1 MKIATLIVIASVFLS
16 SCRTPPPPPPPPPT
30 PATPPSPTPSEDLVR
45 VDADLLPELVDDL
58 PAETLAVAIERE
70 LEHFGRRPAEEG
82 VRLGDASCTV
92 AELSTS
98 LAALRDAARDP
109 SSGRSLGQHVRSH
122 FRVYRSAGRAEG
134 ALFTAYYEPVLEGRR
149 KREGAFVYPL
159 YRRPHDLVEA
169 SPADFSQPWGATSIF
184 GRVYEGR
191 LQPYYSR
198 AEIDGHG
205 ALAGRDL
212 ELAWLA
218 DPVARFFLH
227 VQGSGILRFPDGSST
242 RVGFA
247 GSNGRPY
254 GSIGRV
260 LVAEGALDEPAS
272 APAIQRWLRADP
284 ERRESVLAENP
295 RYVFFR
301 ETPDG
306 PIGKLGVTLTAG
318 RSIAVDAARYPL
330 GVLAYVDTEAPVVDA
345 AGRAGGTRPLRRFVL
360 AQDGGAAITG
370 PGRVD
375 LFFGTGERAGLEAGH
390 LSSRGELYFLIPNC
404 G

>member
-1 MKIATLIVIASVFLS
+1 MKVAGLIAITSVFLA
-16 SCRTPPPPPPPPPT
+16 SCRTPPPPPPT
-30 PATPPSPTPSEDLVR
+30 PATPMPSEDLVR

-70 LEHFGRRPAEEG
+70 LEHFARRPAEDG
-82 VRLGDASCTV
+82 VLLADASCSI
-92 AELSTS
+92 AEISTS
-98 LAALRDAARDP
+98 LSALRDAARDP
-109 SSGRSLGQHVRSH
+109 TGDRSLGRHVRSH

-134 ALFTAYYEPVLEGRR
+134 PLFTAYYEPVLEGRR
-149 KREGAFVYPL
+149 QREGAFVHPL
-159 YRRPHDLVEA
+159 YRRPDDLVEA
-169 SPADFSQPWGATSIF
+169 SPGDFSQPWAATSIF
-184 GRVYEGR
+184 GRVERGR
-191 LQPYYSR
+191 LTPYYSR
-198 AEIDGHG
+198 AEIDGQG
-205 ALAGRDL
+205 ALAGRGL

-227 VQGSGILRFPDGSST
+227 VQGSGVLRFADGSSM

-254 GSIGRV
+254 ASIGRV
-260 LVAEGALDEPAS
+260 LVAEGALGDEPAS
-272 APAIQRWLRADP
+272 APAIQRWLTAHP
-284 ERRESVLAENP
+284 ERLESVLAENP

-306 PIGKLGVTLTAG
+306 PIGKLGVTLTPG

-345 AGRAGGTRPLRRFVL
+345 AGRVGGTRPLRRFVL

-375 LFFGTGERAGLEAGH
+375 LFLGTGERAGLEAGY
-390 LSSRGELYFLIPNC
+390 LSSRGELYFLVPHC